1 MTPLAGS
8 LRTEFKIRSEA
19 AHLARERHLRTLREE
34 RDRKE
39 RRDDQRD
46 QLAADLADLGM
57 MMVSASE
64 IAIFRSQLDTYD
76 TATVIALQENE
87 RALAEAQQRLDA
99 ILLKAHVLPDGRR
112 VFKTEDGTRV
122 FDEFGSR
129 VDASTITPDAIM
141 DHHPTWETYQHDF
154 EEIKRLQIERNTL
167 VEYQGK
173 LDDARDRLNSGDM
186 TRAEY
191 TQLRDE
197 LEISMP
203 DAVQRYVPGM
213 EERASPEPDAPSAS
227 TDMSLDISADM
238 VPTRAA
244 PTMSFDR

>member
-1 MTPLAGS
+1 MTPLTGS
-8 LRTEFKIRSEA
+8 LRTEFKVRSEA
-19 AHLARERHLRTLREE
+19 AHLAREHHLRTLRE
-34 RDRKE
+34 RSRKE

-46 QLAADLADLGM
+46 QLAEDLADLGM

-64 IAIFRSQLDTYD
+64 VAIFRAQLDTYD
-76 TATVIALQENE
+76 TATVIALQDNA
-87 RALAEAQQRLDA
+87 RALEEAQQRLDS
-99 ILLKAHVLPDGRR
+99 ILLRAHVLPDGRR
-112 VFKTEDGTRV
+112 VFKSEDGTRV

-141 DHHPTWETYQHDF
+141 DHHPTWETYQHDL
-154 EEIKRLQIERNTL
+154 EAIKRLQIERNTL

-203 DAVQRYVPGM
+203 DAVRRHVPGM
-213 EERASPEPDAPSAS
+213 EESASAAPDAPSAS
-227 TDMSLDISADM
+227 TDVSLDISADM
-238 VPTRAA
+238 VTTRAA